1 MEASKI
7 KLIHILAARPNFIK
21 AAPVIKALNEAN
33 FYNLIIHTDQ
43 HYDYKLSEIFFQEL
57 AIPEPNYHLGVKSG
71 SHAYQTGKSLMDI
84 EEILLTETPEAV
96 VVYGDVNSTLAG
108 ALAAAKL
115 HIPVFHIES
124 GCRSFD
130 RKMPE
135 EINRLIVDQISEL
148 LFCTEESARHNLLNE
163 AYDSKK
169 IFVVG
174 NTAIDSLQSVMNMIQ
189 NKSNPYNFKYYLATL
204 HRPFNVDNPFTLEEI
219 STQLNNFPHP
229 VVIPTH
235 PRLKNNIKREYSN
248 LIFIEP
254 LGYLDFLTYMFYS
267 EGILS
272 DSGGVQCEASVLKK
286 PLLTIRPTT
295 EHLLTL
301 DYSNKLVSSKELTPT
316 LFKSINYDCPLEWDG
331 NASKRIANIIKE
343 YYEQR

>member
-33 FYNLIIHTDQ
+33 FYNLIIHTNQ

-84 EEILLTETPEAV
+84 EEILLTENPEAV

-130 RKMPE
+130 KKMPE
-135 EINRLIVDQISEL
+135 EINRLVVDQISEL
-148 LFCTEESARHNLLNE
+148 LFCTEESAKSNLLNE
-163 AYDSKK
+163 AYDPKK

-174 NTAIDSLQSVMNMIQ
+174 NTAIDSLQSVINIIQ
-189 NKSNPYNFKYYLATL
+189 SKSNPYDFKYYLATL
-204 HRPFNVDNPFTLEEI
+204 HRPFNVDDPFALEEI
-219 STQLNNFPHP
+219 LTQLNNFPHP

-235 PRLKNNIKREYSN
+235 PRLKNNLKRNYQN
-248 LIFIEP
+248 
-254 LGYLDFLTYMFYS
+254 LDFLTYMFHS

-301 DYSNKLVSSKELTPT
+301 EYSNKLISSTELNSS
-316 LFKSINYDCPLEWDG
+316 LFKSTEYEWPLGGDG
-331 NASKRIANIIKE
+331 TASKRIANSIKE

>member
-1 MEASKI
+1 MKTSKI
-7 KLIHILAARPNFIK
+7 PLIHILAARPNFIK
-21 AAPVIKALNEAN
+21 AAPVIKALDEAN
-33 FYNLIIHTDQ
+33 FYNIIIHTNQ
-43 HYDYKLSEIFFQEL
+43 HYDYKLSEVFFQEL
-57 AIPEPNYHLGVKSG
+57 EIPEPNYHLGIKSG
-71 SHAYQTGKSLMDI
+71 SHGYQTGRSLIDI
-84 EEILLTETPEAV
+84 EDILSNISPKGV

-115 HIPVFHIES
+115 HIPIFHIES

-130 RKMPE
+130 KKMPE

-148 LFCTEESARHNLLNE
+148 LFCTEESAKNNLLNE
-163 AYDSKK
+163 AYDPKK

-174 NTAIDSLQSVMNMIQ
+174 NTAIDSLQSVINIIK
-189 NKSNPYNFKYYLATL
+189 NKPNPYNFRYYLATL
-204 HRPFNVDNPFTLEEI
+204 HRPFNVDNFFILDEI
-219 STQLNNFPHP
+219 LTKLNNFPHP
-229 VVIPTH
+229 VIIPTH
-235 PRLKNNIKREYSN
+235 PRLKNNLKKEYPN

-301 DYSNKLVSSKELTPT
+301 NYSNKLVSPEELDFS
-316 LFKSINYDCPLEWDG
+316 LFKSIEYDCPLEWDG

-343 YYEQR
+343 YYE

>member
-21 AAPVIKALNEAN
+21 AAPVIKALNKAN
-33 FYNLIIHTDQ
+33 FYNLII
-43 HYDYKLSEIFFQEL
+43 QEL
-57 AIPEPNYHLGVKSG
+57 DIPEPDYHLGVKSG
-71 SHAYQTGKSLMDI
+71 SHAYQTGKALIDI
-84 EEILLTETPEAV
+84 EGILLTENPEAV

-115 HIPVFHIES
+115 HIPIFHIES

-130 RKMPE
+130 KKMPE
-135 EINRLIVDQISEL
+135 EINRLVVDQISEL
-148 LFCTEESARHNLLNE
+148 LFCTEESAKSNLLND
-163 AYDSKK
+163 AYDPKK

-174 NTAIDSLQSVMNMIQ
+174 NTAIDSLQSIINIIQ
-189 NKSNPYNFKYYLATL
+189 NKSNPYDFKYYLATL
-204 HRPFNVDNPFTLEEI
+204 HRPFNVDDPFMLEEI
-219 STQLNNFPHP
+219 LTKLNNFPYP

-235 PRLKNNIKREYSN
+235 PRLNNNLKRDYQN

-267 EGILS
+267 EGIVS

-301 DYSNKLVSSKELTPT
+301 EYSNKLVSLKELSPS
-316 LFKSINYDCPLEWDG
+316 LFKSTEYECPLEWDG
-331 NASKRIANIIKE
+331 NASKRIANYLINI
-343 YYEQR
+343 YN